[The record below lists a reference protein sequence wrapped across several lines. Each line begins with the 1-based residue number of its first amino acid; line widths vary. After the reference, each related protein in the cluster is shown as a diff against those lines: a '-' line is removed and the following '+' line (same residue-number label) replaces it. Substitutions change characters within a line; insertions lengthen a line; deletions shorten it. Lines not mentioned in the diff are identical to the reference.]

1 MRNHRRESIA
11 NWIKYGIKSDDYDK
25 LYDYHMSIKN
35 CELCNVEF
43 DDSFKNQRCLDHDHE
58 TGLYRKTLCRS
69 CNAQYKTAR
78 QKLKCNN
85 TSGHMWV
92 INHKTKSTA
101 GNINFTWRFDRT
113 MTHKRV
119 RKCFKDKTKCIALSF
134 IMLLKEP
141 F

>member
-11 NWIKYGIKSDDYDK
+11 NWKKYGIKSDDYDK
-25 LYDYHMSIKN
+25 LYEYHMSIKN
-35 CELCNVEF
+35 CELCNVYF
-43 DDSFKNQRCLDHDHE
+43 DDSFKNQRSLDHDHQ
-58 TGLYRKTLCRS
+58 TGLYRKTLCRG
-69 CNAQYKTAR
+69 CNAHYKKER
-78 QKLKCNN
+78 QKLKKSN
-85 TSGHMWV
+85 TSGHMWI
-92 INHKTKSTA
+92 INHKTKSSA

-113 MTHKRV
+113 MTDKRA